1 MNRRNFVAW
10 IRQTRLFLLLF
21 CGVILVGTSQLIAQA
36 AKNPPKQ
43 KQQQMSNAAIT
54 PANMVP
60 QGCKPG
66 QMRCMNNKHRLAAAA
81 RNADRRAKAI
91 RLAQTP
97 QGEVK

>member
-10 IRQTRLFLLLF
+10 IRRTRLFLLLF
-21 CGVILVGTSQLIAQA
+21 CGVILVGASQLAAQA

-43 KQQQMSNAAIT
+43 KQQTSDTAIT
-54 PANMVP
+54 PANLVP
-60 QGCKPG
+60 LGCKPG
-66 QMRCMNNKHRLAAAA
+66 QMRCTNNKHRLAAAA
-81 RNADRRAKAI
+81 RNADRRAKAK